1 MHPFLRSI
9 VAIVSGLIVAFLVVT
24 GAEGVNSQLFPIQAG
39 VDMSDTTAMKQYV
52 ASLPVSGFILV
63 LAGWGGGALLGGW
76 AAARVVRRSPMAH
89 AMIVAGLLLCGGV
102 ANMLMLPHPAW
113 VWVVGLSLFLLGG
126 YAGGRLAQRG
136 LGAVGKESQFV

>member
-1 MHPFLRSI
+1 MQPVLRSI
-9 VAIVSGLIVAFLVVT
+9 VAILSGIIVAFLIVM
-24 GAEGVNSQLFPIQAG
+24 GAEGVNSQLYPMPAG
-39 VDMSDTTAMKQYV
+39 VDMADATAMKHYV
-52 ASLPVSGFILV
+52 SSLPVSGFLLV
-63 LAGWGGGALLGGW
+63 LVGWGLGALLGAW
-76 AAARVVRRSPMAH
+76 VAARVVRRSPMAH

-102 ANMLMLPHPAW
+102 ANMLTLPHPAW